1 MKHSAVYYWSMLLIA
16 IMLELTGTSSM
27 KFFTLQGGS
36 EGYITMI
43 SCMLLSYFALS
54 KAVVRIPISLA
65 YAVWEGVGLI
75 GTVFIAWFVFHEPMP
90 PLKIL
95 GFFIILS
102 GLVMIKLGTSVPAK
116 EAVSHD
122 Q

>member
-1 MKHSAVYYWSMLLIA
+1 MKNTTAYCWSMLFLA

-27 KFFTLQGGS
+27 KFFTMQGGS

-54 KAVVRIPISLA
+54 KAVVHIPISLA

-75 GTVFIAWFVFHEPMP
+75 GTVCIAWSVFHEPMP
-90 PLKIL
+90 PLKLL
-95 GFFIILS
+95 GFFVILS
-102 GLVMIKLGTSVPAK
+102 GLAMIKLGTSLPEK

-122 Q
+122 A

>member
-1 MKHSAVYYWSMLLIA
+1 MLFLA

-27 KFFTLQGGS
+27 KFFTMQGSS

-75 GTVFIAWFVFHEPMP
+75 GTVCIAWSVFHEPMP
-90 PLKIL
+90 PLKLL
-95 GFFIILS
+95 GFFVILS
-102 GLVMIKLGTSVPAK
+102 GLAMIKLGTSLPEK

-122 Q
+122 A

>member
-1 MKHSAVYYWSMLLIA
+1 MKHTAAYCWFMLFLA

-27 KFFTLQGGS
+27 KYFTMQGGS

-43 SCMLLSYFALS
+43 SCMLFSYFVLS

-75 GTVFIAWFVFHEPMP
+75 GTVCIAWSVFHEPMP
-90 PLKIL
+90 PLKLL
-95 GFFIILS
+95 GFFVILS
-102 GLVMIKLGTSVPAK
+102 GLAMIKLGTSLPEK

-122 Q
+122 A

>member
-1 MKHSAVYYWSMLLIA
+1 MKHTAAYYWSMLLLA
-16 IMLELTGTSSM
+16 IMLELMGTSSM
-27 KFFTLQGGS
+27 KFFTMQGGS

-65 YAVWEGVGLI
+65 YAVWEGIGLI
-75 GTVFIAWFVFHEPMP
+75 GTVCIAWYIFHEPMP

-102 GLVMIKLGTSVPAK
+102 GLIMIKLGTALPAK
-116 EAVSHD
+116 EVISHD
-122 Q
+122 K